1 MAAGRNG
8 TTQPSYDFLTG
19 LGTPSPLQQSVRQS
33 RIVKP
38 DHGNEDLRAEIKALQ
53 YELST
58 FSQERELLVLRHEK
72 ELREAQSA
80 AEGDFRKTQASES
93 ERNAALRKYESLA
106 RELREVQEAAAT
118 DRASLERELR
128 GNRERLQAL
137 EETAEEAQSELSAQ
151 ERQSSHR
158 INDLQRRND
167 TLQQTS
173 DELRR
178 ELEDKF
184 DALKDAQ
191 QSLSQ
196 KETML
201 GDFENEI
208 MRLKAQSGDAD
219 TLAVIKRELSE
230 QVAHIQKLESTN
242 REQLAELKH
251 YRKLQKSIEVVEEEK
266 RGLENRLSI
275 MSDLRRELSE
285 AQLQNQILEDERKS
299 WTLYLQNQAPAGAGD
314 VEFDSPEALARAW
327 VQERLEKASLME
339 KMGSLQPEVSERD
352 ELIRSLETE
361 KSALKS
367 ELERMRAKGGTHG
380 GARSRL
386 ERQRALALKE
396 VDFLRAQLKT
406 FDSEETTFHEGS
418 FNEQKTQRIQEL
430 ETLVDQYRQEARSL
444 HEQLAVKEE
453 GSTPPAVASS
463 GNKRPHEEEPD
474 ERLGILT
481 RKNRALLDD
490 ISQLHQK
497 MALLE
502 KELEVH
508 RSQVASLRN
517 TPRTRI
523 LELRSNPT
531 SNEAAVRTSTL
542 NSLRTENAAL
552 LAQLEGQAHTK
563 VVPISTLE
571 NAQQQLGDMKR
582 TVAEKEKRMRRLKEI
597 WSAKSLEFREA
608 VASILGWKMDFM
620 PNGRVRVTSMY
631 YAGDDNDDDN
641 DNSTGGNDRDDD
653 GNKSGPSATRHPNP
667 SASHATTGDESHSII
682 FDGEQGTMKISGGP
696 QSAFGREIKD
706 LIRFWVEQRKDIP
719 CFLAAMTLEFYE
731 KTTRATRI

>member
-1 MAAGRNG
+1 MNGWVFLLGR
-8 TTQPSYDFLTG
+8 TVPFSTVCTLPSSRPTKPG
-19 LGTPSPLQQSVRQS
+19 PL
-33 RIVKP
+33 
-38 DHGNEDLRAEIKALQ
+38 
-53 YELST
+53 
-58 FSQERELLVLRHEK
+58 
-72 ELREAQSA
+72 
-80 AEGDFRKTQASES
+80 
-93 ERNAALRKYESLA
+93 
-106 RELREVQEAAAT
+106 
-118 DRASLERELR
+118 
-128 GNRERLQAL
+128 
-137 EETAEEAQSELSAQ
+137 
-151 ERQSSHR
+151 
-158 INDLQRRND
+158 
-167 TLQQTS
+167 
-173 DELRR
+173 
-178 ELEDKF
+178 
-184 DALKDAQ
+184 
-191 QSLSQ
+191 
-196 KETML
+196 
-201 GDFENEI
+201 
-208 MRLKAQSGDAD
+208 
-219 TLAVIKRELSE
+219 
-230 QVAHIQKLESTN
+230 
-242 REQLAELKH
+242 
-251 YRKLQKSIEVVEEEK
+251 
-266 RGLENRLSI
+266 
-275 MSDLRRELSE
+275 
-285 AQLQNQILEDERKS
+285 
-299 WTLYLQNQAPAGAGD
+299 
-314 VEFDSPEALARAW
+314 
-327 VQERLEKASLME
+327 
-339 KMGSLQPEVSERD
+339 
-352 ELIRSLETE
+352 
-361 KSALKS
+361 
-367 ELERMRAKGGTHG
+367 
-380 GARSRL
+380 
-386 ERQRALALKE
+386 
-396 VDFLRAQLKT
+396 
-406 FDSEETTFHEGS
+406 
-418 FNEQKTQRIQEL
+418 
-430 ETLVDQYRQEARSL
+430 
-444 HEQLAVKEE
+444 
-453 GSTPPAVASS
+453 
-463 GNKRPHEEEPD
+463 
-474 ERLGILT
+474 LT
-481 RKNRALLDD
+481 RLAAD